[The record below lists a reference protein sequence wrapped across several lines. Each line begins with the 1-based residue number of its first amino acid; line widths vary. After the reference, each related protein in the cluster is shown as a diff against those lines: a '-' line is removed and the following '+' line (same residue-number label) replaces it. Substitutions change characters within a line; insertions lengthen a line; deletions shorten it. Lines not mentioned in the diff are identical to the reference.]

1 MGSSFARIG
10 LPKLMPTRK
19 VAVGAK
25 EERVEGS
32 MVFMAIKV
40 DIKKPRRTAV
50 LYTEERITS

>member
-1 MGSSFARIG
+1 
-10 LPKLMPTRK
+10 MPTRK

-32 MVFMAIKV
+32 IVFIAIKV

-50 LYTEERITS
+50 LYAEERITS